1 MEGAQAE
8 GPDGP
13 QEQHLQASQDSPT
26 ALDHRL
32 QDAHSHP
39 TASGAQAEQMQAVL
53 HDQQRLLEATAER
66 AAAAEQTSTAREDE
80 LQQIREQLRQA
91 RQEAEMATG
100 WVRQLA
106 HAVEQA
112 QRQAAAAEAAAADRC
127 EEYRSALAALS
138 ARLGDM
144 QGQLRAAEGRAA
156 EAEREAATLRQ
167 WLQAAQRRLAATE
180 AALLGQRQL
189 RQQQQQQQQMGQKR
203 LQHQAGPMPL
213 SPQAP
218 PNKTALPPAALPMLP
233 AGEPHL
239 RLHAVKAQA
248 GPAHSRRS
256 LAHQLMHFC
265 PSAVACRRCTVLA
278 PACPVHAFTA
288 CPACISLHRLP
299 SLFRLQFLPSSP
311 CNIDLP
317 QGSGHP
323 PRAQGACST
332 PTASHRSR
340 PHPPLPARLVWR
352 LLGPL
357 HLARRQRRLAPR
369 QAVAGREVRPMPAAL
384 GTPSPSPSR

>member
-8 GPDGP
+8 GPAGP

-32 QDAHSHP
+32 QDAHSHVA
-39 TASGAQAEQMQAVL
+39 ASGAQAEQLQAVL

-66 AAAAEQTSTAREDE
+66 AAVAEQTSLQLEDE
-80 LQQIREQLRQA
+80 LQQIHEQLRQA

-100 WVRQLA
+100 WVRRLA

-127 EEYRSALAALS
+127 EDYRSALAALS

-167 WLQAAQRRLAATE
+167 KLQAAQRRLAATE
-180 AALLGQRQL
+180 AALLGHGQRQL
-189 RQQQQQQQQMGQKR
+189 RQQQQQQQQMGQER

-218 PNKTALPPAALPMLP
+218 PDDTALPPDALPMLP
-233 AGEPHL
+233 A
-239 RLHAVKAQA
+239 
-248 GPAHSRRS
+248 
-256 LAHQLMHFC
+256 
-265 PSAVACRRCTVLA
+265 
-278 PACPVHAFTA
+278 
-288 CPACISLHRLP
+288 
-299 SLFRLQFLPSSP
+299 
-311 CNIDLP
+311 
-317 QGSGHP
+317 
-323 PRAQGACST
+323 
-332 PTASHRSR
+332 
-340 PHPPLPARLVWR
+340 ARLVWR
-352 LLGPL
+352 LFGPL

-369 QAVAGREVRPMPAAL
+369 QATALREGVPTPAAL
-384 GTPSPSPSR
+384 ATP